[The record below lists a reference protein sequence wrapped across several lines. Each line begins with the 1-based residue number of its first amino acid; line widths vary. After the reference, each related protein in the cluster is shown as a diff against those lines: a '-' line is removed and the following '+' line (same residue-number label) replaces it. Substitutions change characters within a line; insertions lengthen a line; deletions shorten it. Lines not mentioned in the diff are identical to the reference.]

1 MVIISTFS
9 RIHNI
14 FLKLIQFLIVFFDIF
29 AETKKTNRKDLS
41 GGEKSCLAII
51 ILMALQ
57 KCDPAPFYI
66 FDEFDAAL
74 D

>member
-1 MVIISTFS
+1 MFIFWNLIEIVIICFW
-9 RIHNI
+9 
-14 FLKLIQFLIVFFDIF
+14 F
-29 AETKKTNRKDLS
+29 ADTKKTNRKDLS